1 LKHLI
6 RKPLRLKISLPG
18 SLLLILFLA
27 GCSTQKNTFM
37 NRNYHSITTKYNGYF
52 NARES
57 YREGL
62 MRLSNIH
69 EDNYENVLSIFTY
82 GSEQQMGS
90 VSSNMDI
97 AYQKASTAIRRHSMN
112 IRGIE
117 YNRWID
123 DSYYLIARSHYFR
136 RDFNLAVLTFE
147 YIIRQ
152 YDSPLKYKS
161 MIWVAK
167 SYIQSGQYNNALQAL
182 ERAARNNEEGLLD
195 NEALLLYHMVY
206 ADYFLQQQNYLEAS
220 PHLERAAKLS
230 RNRNQRTRL
239 TYILAQTY
247 HMERN
252 YSAAQQTYER
262 VLRLNPDFEM
272 AFQARIN
279 MAMSFDTESGDARFI
294 LSELEGML
302 RDSKNREFRD
312 QIYYALAQ
320 FSMRQRNTDKAVE
333 YYNLALENHRGN
345 NSQKGLS
352 FLRLG
357 EIYFDK
363 KEFRQAASLYDS
375 TMVYLSREYPEFES
389 AGNRN
394 NVLRELAGHLRVIE
408 REDSLQRL
416 AGLSTA
422 DRNAILDQIIED
434 IEDQERVER
443 ELEQERARMRQD
455 MARHGRTRNQMDG
468 TSEGG
473 WYFYNPSAMSFGRN
487 EFYAKWG
494 ERELEDLWRISNKRV
509 MAFGDMGEFDMDGD
523 ETPADGRIT
532 RASLMENLPITPEK
546 MEASNARLARAYYNK
561 GVLFKDRLIDTE
573 AAINSFETLLAR
585 FPESEHK
592 LYSAYFLHN
601 IYMDESNMSRAQV
614 YKNLIIRDFPETD
627 FAKILSDPNYAD
639 NVRMR
644 QDRVKHIYRQAY
656 EAYLTG
662 NYEAAGSY
670 AHQADTLEQSLE
682 QAAQFSY
689 LKALIVGK
697 TSDNYDFVESLNFV
711 KENFEGTNV
720 HEPASNLLA
729 YLGTSGLGTEADATE
744 RRERR
749 RTGDPE
755 ADEILDFMEKSPFV
769 YRPESVHFYVLVV
782 NTRNLQIR
790 ELRADINE
798 FNREKHSDDNLN
810 LSTLFFD
817 ERRQLITI
825 TNFSDAE
832 KAVDYGEMLV
842 EALIKKEYDHE
853 QYKEFIISVDNYPIF
868 YQERKLEEY
877 LQFYNIAY
885 TIDK

>member
-6 RKPLRLKISLPG
+6 RKLLRLKISLSG
-18 SLLLILFLA
+18 SLILILFFA
-27 GCSTQKNTFM
+27 GCSTQKNTLL

-62 MRLSNIH
+62 TRLSNMH
-69 EDNYENVLSIFTY
+69 EDNYENVLSIFKY
-82 GSEQQMGS
+82 GSEQQMGTIS
-90 VSSNMDI
+90 ANMDV

-112 IRGIE
+112 IRGVE

-152 YDSPLKYKS
+152 YESPLKYKS

-167 SYIQSGQYNNALQAL
+167 SYIQTGQYNNALQAL
-182 ERAARNNEEGLLD
+182 ERASRNKEEGLLD
-195 NEALLLYHMVY
+195 NEAVLLYHMVY
-206 ADYFLQQQNYLEAS
+206 ADYFLQQQNYLDAS
-220 PHLERAAKLS
+220 PHLEQAANLS
-230 RNRNQRTRL
+230 GNRNQRTRL
-239 TYILAQTY
+239 TFILAQSY
-247 HMERN
+247 HMEQN
-252 YSAAQQTYER
+252 YAAAQQAYGR
-262 VLRLNPDFEM
+262 VLKMNPGFEM

-279 MAMSFDTESGDARFI
+279 MAMAFDTGSGDARFI

-302 RDSKNREFRD
+302 RDNKNREFRD

-320 FSMRQRNTDKAVE
+320 FSMRQSNTDKAIE

-363 KEFRQAASLYDS
+363 QEYRQAARLYDS
-375 TMVYLSREYPEFES
+375 TMVYLSREYPEFEN

-394 NVLRELAGHLRVIE
+394 VVLRELAVHLRVIE

-416 AGLSTA
+416 AGLSAA

-434 IEDQERVER
+434 IQEQEKIER

-455 MARHGRTRNQMDG
+455 MARHGRSRTQMDG

-494 ERELEDLWRISNKRV
+494 ERELEDLWRISNKRI
-509 MAFGDMGEFDMDGD
+509 MAFGDTGDFEMDG
-523 ETPADGRIT
+523 EEMPAGGRVT
-532 RASLMENLPITPEK
+532 RASLLENVPTTPEK
-546 MEASNARLARAYYNK
+546 MQASNAKLARAYYNK
-561 GVLFKDRLIDTE
+561 GIIFKDRLVDTE
-573 AAINSFETLLAR
+573 SALNSFETLISR
-585 FPESEHK
+585 FPQSEHK
-592 LYSAYFLHN
+592 LYSAYFLHTL
-601 IYMDESNMSRAQV
+601 YTAASNTNRAQI
-614 YKNLIIRDFPETD
+614 YKNMIIQDFPDTD
-627 FAKILSDPNYAD
+627 FAKILSDPNYAE

-644 QDRVKHIYRQAY
+644 QDRVKNIYKQAY
-656 EAYLTG
+656 EAYLSG
-662 NYEAAGSY
+662 NYETAGVY
-670 AHQADTLEQSLE
+670 AHQADTLEQTLE
-682 QAAQFSY
+682 QSAQFSY
-689 LKALIVGK
+689 LKALIIGK
-697 TSDNYDFVESLNFV
+697 TSDTYDFVESLTYV
-711 KENFEGTNV
+711 KENFEGTKV
-720 HEPASNLLA
+720 HEPAANLLA
-729 YLGTSGLGTEADATE
+729 YLGSSGLGTEGESAQ

-749 RTGDPE
+749 STGDTE
-755 ADEILDFMEKSPFV
+755 TDEIVDFMEKSPFV
-769 YRPESVHFYVLVV
+769 YRPGSVHFYVLVV

-790 ELRADINE
+790 QLRADIND
-798 FNREKHSDDNLN
+798 FNRDRYSDENLN

-817 ERRQLITI
+817 ERRQLVTI
-825 TNFSDAE
+825 TNFPDSE
-832 KAVDYGEMLV
+832 KAIAYGQMLT
-842 EALIKKEYDHE
+842 EFLTQKEHDTEHYNG
-853 QYKEFIISVDNYPIF
+853 FIISVDNYPVF

-885 TIDK
+885 TFD

>member
-1 LKHLI
+1 LKHLTG
-6 RKPLRLKISLPG
+6 KPLHLKIPLLG
-18 SLLLILFLA
+18 SLILILFFA
-27 GCSTQKNTFM
+27 GCSTQKNTFL
-37 NRNYHSITTKYNGYF
+37 NRNYHSITTLYNGYF

-57 YREGL
+57 YRDGL
-62 MRLSNIH
+62 RRLSNMH
-69 EDNYENVLSIFTY
+69 EDNYENVLSIFKY

-90 VSSNMDI
+90 ISGNMDV

-112 IRGIE
+112 IRGVE

-152 YDSPLKYKS
+152 YDSPLVYKS
-161 MIWVAK
+161 KIWVAK
-167 SYIQSGQYNNALQAL
+167 AYIQTGQFNNALQAL
-182 ERAARNNEEGLLD
+182 ERAARDKEEGLLD

-206 ADYFLQQQNYLEAS
+206 ADYFLQQQNYLQAS
-220 PHLERAAKLS
+220 PHLERAVRLS

-252 YSAAQQTYER
+252 YPAAQQTYAR
-262 VLRLNPDFEM
+262 VLRLNPDFQM

-279 MAMSFDTESGDARFI
+279 MAMAFDTESGDARFI

-320 FSMRQRNTDKAVE
+320 FSMRQRNTDKAIE

-345 NSQKGLS
+345 NSQKGLT

-363 KEFRQAASLYDS
+363 KEYRQSARMYDS
-375 TMVYLSREYPEFES
+375 TMVYLSREYPDHES
-389 AGNRN
+389 AGRRN
-394 NVLRELAGHLRVIE
+394 VLLRELAGNLRVIE

-416 AGLSTA
+416 AALSNA
-422 DRNAILDQIIED
+422 DRNAILDKIIED
-434 IEDQERVER
+434 IQEQERIER

-455 MARHGRTRNQMDG
+455 MARHGRSRTQMDG

-494 ERELEDLWRISNKRV
+494 ERDLEDLWRISNKRI
-509 MAFGDMGEFDMDGD
+509 MAFGDMGDFDMDGD
-523 ETPADGRIT
+523 ERPAGGRVT
-532 RASLMENLPITPEK
+532 RASLLENVPTTPEK
-546 MEASNARLARAYYNK
+546 MQASNARLARAYYNK
-561 GVLFKDRLIDTE
+561 GVLFKDRLIDTD
-573 AAINSFETLLAR
+573 ASINSFETLITR
-585 FPESEHK
+585 FPQSEHR
-592 LYSAYFLHN
+592 LHSAYFLYTLHN
-601 IYMDESNMSRAQV
+601 AASNPNRAMV
-614 YKNLIIRDFPETD
+614 YKNMIIRDFPDTD
-627 FAKILSDPNYAD
+627 FAKILSDPNYAE
-639 NVRMR
+639 NVRIR
-644 QDRVKHIYRQAY
+644 QDRVKQIYKQAY
-656 EAYLTG
+656 EAFLAG
-662 NYEAAGSY
+662 NYENARNY

-697 TSDNYDFVESLNFV
+697 TSDTYDFVESLTYV

-729 YLGTSGLGTEADATE
+729 YLGSSGLVADDDGTR
-744 RRERR
+744 RRERS
-749 RTGDPE
+749 RTGDTE
-755 ADEILDFMEKSPFV
+755 TDEMLDFLERSPFV

-790 ELRADINE
+790 QLRADIND
-798 FNREKHSDDNLN
+798 FNRDKHSEDNLN

-817 ERRQLITI
+817 ERRQLVTI
-825 TNFSDAE
+825 TNFPDSE
-832 KAVDYGEMLV
+832 KAYDYGQTLTGF
-842 EALIKKEYDHE
+842 LTQKEHNPEHYNA
-853 QYKEFIISVDNYPIF
+853 FIISVDNYPVF

-877 LQFYNIAY
+877 LQFYKIAY
-885 TIDK
+885 TFDR

>member
-6 RKPLRLKISLPG
+6 RKLLRLKLSLPG
-18 SLLLILFLA
+18 SLILILFFA
-27 GCSTQKNTFM
+27 GCSTQKNTLL

-62 MRLSNIH
+62 TRLSNMH
-69 EDNYENVLSIFTY
+69 EDNYENVLSIFKY
-82 GSEQQMGS
+82 GSEQQMGTIS
-90 VSSNMDI
+90 ANMDV

-112 IRGIE
+112 IRGVE

-152 YDSPLKYKS
+152 YESPLKYKS

-167 SYIQSGQYNNALQAL
+167 SYIQTGQYNNALQAL
-182 ERAARNNEEGLLD
+182 ERASRNKEEGLLD
-195 NEALLLYHMVY
+195 NEAILLYHMVY

-220 PHLERAAKLS
+220 PHLEQAVNLS
-230 RNRNQRTRL
+230 SNRNQRTRL
-239 TYILAQTY
+239 TFILAQSY

-252 YSAAQQTYER
+252 YAAAQQAYTR
-262 VLRLNPDFEM
+262 VLKMNPGFEM

-279 MAMSFDTESGDARFI
+279 MAMAFDTDSGDARFI

-320 FSMRQRNTDKAVE
+320 FSMRQSNTDKAIE

-357 EIYFDK
+357 EIYFDE
-363 KEFRQAASLYDS
+363 KEYKQAARLYDS

-394 NVLRELAGHLRVIE
+394 IVLRELAGHLRIIE

-416 AGLSTA
+416 AGLSAA

-434 IEDQERVER
+434 IEEQEKIER

-455 MARHGRTRNQMDG
+455 MARHGRSRTQMDG

-487 EFYAKWG
+487 EFFAKWG
-494 ERELEDLWRISNKRV
+494 ERELEDLWRISNKRI
-509 MAFGDMGEFDMDGD
+509 MAFGDTGDFDMDG
-523 ETPADGRIT
+523 EEMPAGGRVT
-532 RASLMENLPITPEK
+532 RASLLENVPTTPEK
-546 MEASNARLARAYYNK
+546 MQASNAKLARAYYNK
-561 GVLFKDRLIDTE
+561 GIIFKDRLIDTE
-573 AAINSFETLLAR
+573 SALNSFETLISR
-585 FPESEHK
+585 FPQSEHK
-592 LYSAYFLHN
+592 LYSAYFLHTLYTAAYN
-601 IYMDESNMSRAQV
+601 TNRAQI
-614 YKNLIIRDFPETD
+614 YKNMIIQDFPDTD
-627 FAKILSDPNYAD
+627 FAKILSDPNYAE

-644 QDRVKHIYRQAY
+644 QDRVKNIYKQAY
-656 EAYLTG
+656 EAYLSG
-662 NYEAAGSY
+662 NYETARNY
-670 AHQADTLEQSLE
+670 AHQADTLEQTLE
-682 QAAQFSY
+682 QSAQFSY
-689 LKALIVGK
+689 LKALIIGK
-697 TSDNYDFVESLNFV
+697 TSDTYDFVESLTYV
-711 KENFEGTNV
+711 KENFEGTRV
-720 HEPASNLLA
+720 HEPATNLLA
-729 YLGTSGLGTEADATE
+729 YLGASGLGTEGESAQ

-749 RTGDPE
+749 RTGDTE
-755 ADEILDFMEKSPFV
+755 TDEIVDFMEKSPFV
-769 YRPESVHFYVLVV
+769 YRPGSVHFYVLVV

-790 ELRADINE
+790 QLRADIND
-798 FNREKHSDDNLN
+798 FNRDRYSDENLN

-817 ERRQLITI
+817 ERRQLVTI
-825 TNFSDAE
+825 TNFPDSE
-832 KAVDYGEMLV
+832 KATAYGQMLT
-842 EALIKKEYDHE
+842 EFLTQKEHDTEHYNG
-853 QYKEFIISVDNYPIF
+853 FIISVDNYPVF
-868 YQERKLEEY
+868 YQERKLDEY

-885 TIDK
+885 TFD

>member
-1 LKHLI
+1 MKHLA
-6 RKPLRLKISLPG
+6 RKPLRLKISLFG
-18 SLLLILFLA
+18 SLILILFFA
-27 GCSTQKNTFM
+27 GCSTQKNTFL
-37 NRNYHSITTKYNGYF
+37 NRNYHSITTLYNGYF

-57 YREGL
+57 YRDGL
-62 MRLSNIH
+62 RRLSNMH
-69 EDNYENVLSIFTY
+69 EDNYENVLSIFKY
-82 GSEQQMGS
+82 GSEQQMGGI
-90 VSSNMDI
+90 SSNMDI
-97 AYQKASTAIRRHSMN
+97 AYQKASIAIRRHSMN
-112 IRGIE
+112 IRGVE

-161 MIWVAK
+161 KIWVAK
-167 SYIQSGQYNNALQAL
+167 SYIQTGQFNNALQAL
-182 ERAARNNEEGLLD
+182 ERATRSKEEGLL
-195 NEALLLYHMVY
+195 NSEALLLYNMVY
-206 ADYFLQQQNYLEAS
+206 ADYFLQQQNYLDAS
-220 PHLERAAKLS
+220 PYLERAAKLS

-252 YSAAQQTYER
+252 YAAAQQTYAR
-262 VLRLNPDFEM
+262 VLRLNPDFQM

-279 MAMSFDTESGDARFI
+279 MAMAFDTESGDARFI

-320 FSMRQRNTDKAVE
+320 FSMRQNNTDKAIE

-363 KEFRQAASLYDS
+363 KEYRQAARLYDS
-375 TMVYLSREYPEFES
+375 TMVYLSREYPDHQS
-389 AGNRN
+389 AGSRN
-394 NVLRELAGHLRVIE
+394 VILRELAGYMRVIE
-408 REDSLQRL
+408 REDSLQHL

-434 IEDQERVER
+434 IQEQERIER
-443 ELEQERARMRQD
+443 EIEQERARMRQD
-455 MARHGRTRNQMDG
+455 MARHGRSRAQMDG

-494 ERELEDLWRISNKRV
+494 ERELEDLWRISNKQV
-509 MAFGDMGEFDMDGD
+509 LAFGDMGDFDMDGD
-523 ETPADGRIT
+523 EMPAGGRIT
-532 RASLMENLPITPEK
+532 RASLMENVPTTPEK
-546 MEASNARLARAYYNK
+546 MQASNARLARAYYNQ
-561 GVLFKDRLIDTE
+561 GLLFKDRLIDTE
-573 AAINSFETLLAR
+573 SAINSFETLLTR
-585 FPESEHK
+585 FPESDHR
-592 LYSAYFLHN
+592 LHSAYFLYTLYN
-601 IYMDESNMSRAQV
+601 AAANNNRALV
-614 YKNLIIRDFPETD
+614 YKNMIIRDFPDTD
-627 FAKILSDPNYAD
+627 FAKILSDPNYAE
-639 NVRMR
+639 NVRIR
-644 QDRVKHIYRQAY
+644 RDRVKQIYKQAY
-656 EAYLTG
+656 EAYLNG
-662 NYEAAGSY
+662 NYEAARDY
-670 AHQADTLEQSLE
+670 ANQADTLEQSLE

-697 TSDNYDFVESLNFV
+697 TSDTYDFVESLTYI

-729 YLGTSGLGTEADATE
+729 YLGSSGMITETDSPE
-744 RRERR
+744 RTERR
-749 RTGDPE
+749 RTGDP
-755 ADEILDFMEKSPFV
+755 ATDEKLDFIEKSPFV

-790 ELRADINE
+790 QLRADINE
-798 FNREKHSDDNLN
+798 FNRDNYSDDNLN

-817 ERRQLITI
+817 ERRQLVTI
-825 TNFSDAE
+825 TNFTDAE
-832 KAVDYGEMLV
+832 KAMAYGEMLS
-842 EALIKKEYDHE
+842 EALTKKEHDPDH
-853 QYKEFIISVDNYPIF
+853 YNGFIISVDNYPVF

-877 LQFYNIAY
+877 LRFYNITY
-885 TIDK
+885 TSGE

>member
-1 LKHLI
+1 LKHLTG
-6 RKPLRLKISLPG
+6 KPLHLKISLLG
-18 SLLLILFLA
+18 SLLLILFFA
-27 GCSTQKNTFM
+27 GCSTQKNTLL

-57 YREGL
+57 YRDGL
-62 MRLSNIH
+62 RRLSNMH
-69 EDNYENVLSIFTY
+69 EDNYENVLSIFKY

-90 VSSNMDI
+90 ISGNMDI

-112 IRGIE
+112 IRGVE

-152 YDSPLKYKS
+152 YDSPLANKS
-161 MIWVAK
+161 KIWVAK
-167 SYIQSGQYNNALQAL
+167 SYIQTGQFNNAFQAL
-182 ERAARNNEEGLLD
+182 ERTTRNKDEGLLD

-220 PHLERAAKLS
+220 PHLEQAVRLS

-252 YSAAQQTYER
+252 YPAAQKTYAR
-262 VLRLNPDFEM
+262 VLKLNPDFQM

-279 MAMSFDTESGDARFI
+279 MAMAFDTESGDARFI

-345 NSQKGLS
+345 NSQKGLT

-357 EIYFDK
+357 EIYFDQ
-363 KEFRQAASLYDS
+363 KEYRQAARLYDS
-375 TMVYLSREYPEFES
+375 TMVYLSREYPDHES
-389 AGNRN
+389 AGRRN
-394 NVLRELAGHLRVIE
+394 IMLRELAGNLRVIE

-416 AGLSTA
+416 ASLSNA
-422 DRNAILDQIIED
+422 DRNAILDKIIED
-434 IEDQERVER
+434 IQEQEQIER

-455 MARHGRTRNQMDG
+455 MARHGRSRTQMDG

-494 ERELEDLWRISNKRV
+494 ERDLEDLWRISNKRV
-509 MAFGDMGEFDMDGD
+509 MAFGDMGDFDMDGD
-523 ETPADGRIT
+523 EMQAGGRVT
-532 RASLMENLPITPEK
+532 RASLLENVPTTPEK
-546 MEASNARLARAYYNK
+546 MEASNSRLARAYFNK
-561 GVLFKDRLIDTE
+561 GVLFKDRLIDTD
-573 AAINSFETLLAR
+573 AAINSFETLISR
-585 FPESEHK
+585 FPQSEHR
-592 LYSAYFLHN
+592 LYSAYFLYTLYN
-601 IYMDESNMSRAQV
+601 AASNTNRALV
-614 YKNLIIRDFPETD
+614 YKNMIIRDFPDTD
-627 FAKILSDPNYAD
+627 FAKILSDPNYAE
-639 NVRMR
+639 NVRIR
-644 QDRVKHIYRQAY
+644 QDRVKHIYKQAY
-656 EAYLTG
+656 EAFLAG
-662 NYEAAGSY
+662 NYELARDY

-689 LKALIVGK
+689 LKALIIGK
-697 TSDNYDFVESLNFV
+697 TSDTYDFVESLTYV

-720 HEPASNLLA
+720 YEPASNLLA
-729 YLGTSGLGTEADATE
+729 YLGSSGLVTEDDSTR
-744 RRERR
+744 RRERSR
-749 RTGDPE
+749 SGDAE
-755 ADEILDFMEKSPFV
+755 TDEMKDFMERSPFV

-790 ELRADINE
+790 QLRADIND
-798 FNREKHSDDNLN
+798 FNRDSYSEDNLN

-817 ERRQLITI
+817 ERRQLVTI
-825 TNFSDAE
+825 TNFPDSE
-832 KAVDYGEMLV
+832 KAYAYGQMLTGFLSQKEHNPEDYNG
-842 EALIKKEYDHE
+842 
-853 QYKEFIISVDNYPIF
+853 FIISVDNYPVF

-877 LQFYNIAY
+877 LQFYKIAY
-885 TIDK
+885 TFD